1 MDIIMRKLAI
11 SVKHH
16 YDVII
21 SEHIDQDLQAVND
34 YLKKLQSLCLE
45 ICYERT
51 MIDKETT

>member
-1 MDIIMRKLAI
+1 MRKLSI